1 MQLED
6 VNAMRTFDVVLSFAC
21 KAISIVSNYRYYQ
34 EVSVTGA
41 PPSIAPLL
49 AYLEEKY
56 ATLYDL

>member
-1 MQLED
+1 VKLGWNLRCIHRPGRLKRPAEL
-6 VNAMRTFDVVLSFAC
+6 VA
-21 KAISIVSNYRYYQ
+21 
-34 EVSVTGA
+34 SVTGA

>member
-1 MQLED
+1 MKGDLACGATDIHRHGRLKGPAELV
-6 VNAMRTFDVVLSFAC
+6 VN
-21 KAISIVSNYRYYQ
+21 
-34 EVSVTGA
+34 VTGA